1 MIQLDGLDIEDDF
14 DITKIDEGLTE
25 KAKEIMNILK
35 DKVYVI
41 EDIIEEGKRLGR
53 ERHNE
58 DYYKLFYQKFYGT
71 LIFQMLHGFEHK
83 EFREQPV
90 YFKFHNDPDEPLKSM
105 QFRHFIVNV
114 VFWYPIITAEPE
126 KLCDEHIITKPMMRK
141 MSTSF
146 IA

>member
-90 YFKFHNDPDEPLKSM
+90 YFK
-105 QFRHFIVNV
+105 
-114 VFWYPIITAEPE
+114 
-126 KLCDEHIITKPMMRK
+126 
-141 MSTSF
+141 TSL
-146 IA
+146 